1 MSIFYTE
8 VPKKVR
14 DALSLRKQ
22 YYNAGTSVIREEG
35 SYAWLYRKMA
45 YVNAQAVNPNTKKS
59 NSLTVPKEGGLGAS
73 SLYKSNPNANYIPR
87 PHINTVKISSDGDFG
102 SLRKCELAFT
112 VYTLTDLD
120 AYQPFLDLGATLLI
134 NYGWSAG
141 GSAAGSAGHFKGV
154 IYNFTYS
161 VNDSGGF
168 DCITYGIAEGSSIL
182 PVNITAGLLTN
193 VATQD
198 ILGNVT
204 ISINVANVLQELA
217 NKSSVNDTYIDN
229 DGIGKDTLKNSLT
242 DPTSGIAP
250 ANYYITLE
258 KFIGVVNN
266 NLLRDFYPFQLG
278 PANTA
283 VIDENLTKQLPW
295 YLRGDTP
302 GSSSTVNKTPID
314 PKDFLIVCNEEYTKG
329 LVPKTIT
336 DLVSANPSQIIFPG
350 YATYGSTTYFKG
362 ASEYIEKFRKGD
374 LSKMLLN
381 INWLK
386 TMFAEIGTETQ
397 DRQKS
402 ADQSISK
409 VLLNIFNAIS
419 DNSGSRFKLSMVSDP
434 ENSKRFLIA
443 DINYVD
449 KSVNPYILTA
459 VNNKGICR
467 RVSLTSKVPAE
478 MAMVA
483 FVARPST
490 ATTTSSVAGEVLNG
504 LKLKVDTN
512 AIVTAR
518 DALKKCAAKFGDSTV
533 TQQDVSALQASLKQV
548 YEFVPMTSVNLGV
561 AEGRNAI
568 PFPIDFSAT
577 LDGIEGLQF
586 GNTVT
591 TNYLPSI
598 YKNTRVAFTVTKVD
612 HNIQA
617 NDWTTTISTVCR
629 LIPDDKN
636 ESTENNYLADQQ
648 KSGEILVD
656 PLLVGGREIRATL

>member
-8 VPKKVR
+8 VPKKVQ
-14 DALSLRKQ
+14 DALSLRKR
-22 YYNAGTSVIREEG
+22 YYNSGTSAIREEG

-45 YVNAQAVNPNTKKS
+45 YCNAQAVNSYTKKS
-59 NSLTVPKEGGLGAS
+59 NSLTIPTAGGLGAS
-73 SLYKSNPNANYIPR
+73 SLYTSNTNANYIPK

-102 SLRKCELAFT
+102 SLRKCELSFT

-120 AYQPFLDLGATLLI
+120 AFQPFLDLGASLII

-141 GSAAGSAGHFKGV
+141 GSATGPAGNFKGV

-168 DCITYGIAEGSSIL
+168 DCITYGIAEGSAIL
-182 PVNITAGLLTN
+182 PVNITAGLTIN
-193 VATQD
+193 SSTKDA
-198 ILGNVT
+198 LGNVT
-204 ISINVANVLQELA
+204 ISSINVANVLQELA
-217 NKSSVNDTYIDN
+217 NKSSVYDAYIDS
-229 DGIGKDTLKNSLT
+229 DGIGKDVLRQSA
-242 DPTSGIAP
+242 PTYVPGIQSST
-250 ANYYITLE
+250 YYITLE
-258 KFIGVVNN
+258 KFIGIINN
-266 NLLRDFYPFQLG
+266 NLLRDVIN
-278 PANTA
+278 ANSTSTTA
-283 VIDENLTKQLPW
+283 VFAAA
-295 YLRGDTP
+295 DT
-302 GSSSTVNKTPID
+302 TVTTAPID
-314 PKDFLIVCNEEYTKG
+314 PKEFLIVCNDVYTKG
-329 LVPKTIT
+329 LVPKTVT
-336 DLVSANPSQIIFPG
+336 DLVSADPSQMIFPG
-350 YATYGSTTYFKG
+350 YSTYGTATYFKS

-374 LSKMLLN
+374 ISKILLN

-386 TMFAEIGTETQ
+386 QMFSEIGAETQ

-434 ENSKRFLIA
+434 ENLKRFLIA
-443 DINYVD
+443 DINYID
-449 KSVNPYILTA
+449 KNVNPYILTA

-483 FVARPST
+483 FVARPTTS
-490 ATTTSSVAGEVLNG
+490 TTTSSVAGEVLNG
-504 LKLKVDTN
+504 IKFKADVNEIKTVRN
-512 AIVTAR
+512 ALTE
-518 DALKKCAAKFGDSTV
+518 CAKKFGSSTV
-533 TQQDVSALQASLKQV
+533 TQQDVAALRAALKQV
-548 YEFVPMTSVNLGV
+548 FEFVPMAPVNLGV
-561 AEGRNAI
+561 SEARNSI

-612 HNIQA
+612 HNIQS

-629 LIPDDKN
+629 LLPDDKN
-636 ESTENNYLADQQ
+636 ESTENVYVNEFNTPNA
-648 KSGEILVD
+648 SVETTS
-656 PLLVGGREIRATL
+656 PVGISVGTTTTTQ